1 MKTTFTLVFSFLV
14 LMVHSQI
21 IFEEYFDDGM
31 PENFVLENLDG
42 LVPDSDDLASMTDSA
57 WTVRFISSQGFA
69 NGMGSNAAFSVSWYQ
84 NDEGPSDDWMILPGV
99 ELSGDPYLNW
109 TAMAITSSGNFRDRY
124 QVFVVTEGQDLANF
138 FLAAPLFDTGEQGE
152 NIEETSR
159 SLSLSQFAN
168 QTVYIAFRNFTQP
181 YNPGL
186 PTGPGNGGN
195 ELAVDNIIVSDG
207 PVNVQ
212 EFNAEKLNVRL
223 WPQPAV
229 DQLRFEMP
237 VEVTNLR
244 WSVYD
249 LNGQMVDASDSRV
262 TQAAHVPVRIDIAH
276 LAGGSYVLRIDTD
289 EQMISTPFIVRK

>member
-1 MKTTFTLVFSFLV
+1 MKTTFTFVFSLLV
-14 LMVHSQI
+14 LAANSQI

-42 LVPDSDDLASMTDSA
+42 LVPDSDDLATMADSA

-109 TAMAITSSGNFRDRY
+109 TAMAITSSGSFRDRY

-138 FLAAPLFDTGEQGE
+138 FLAAPLFDTGEEGE

-181 YNPGL
+181 YNPDL
-186 PTGPGNGGN
+186 PTGTGNGGN

-212 EFNAEKLNVRL
+212 EFTAEKLNVRL

-229 DQLRFEMP
+229 DQLRFELP
-237 VEVTNLR
+237 VEVNGLR

-249 LNGQMVDASDSRV
+249 LNGRMVDASDNRV
-262 TQAAHVPVRIDIAH
+262 TQSAHVPVRIDVAH
-276 LAGGSYVLRIDTD
+276 LAAGSYVLRIDTD